1 MTTRATAGAI
11 VTVDLDAIAGNWR
24 MLKARLAPGAQA
36 PSSIDPAAS
45 VAPVHMS
52 ERLSPPGTECAAV
65 VKADAYGLGATR
77 VAPALHAAG
86 CRSFFVVTLDEG
98 LELAPMLPGCS
109 VYVLAPPL
117 SGNEFAIAA
126 SGLIPTLNTLGDV
139 EAWSAFARASGRR
152 LAAALHVDTGMRR
165 LGLTPAE
172 VALLASEPDRLA
184 GLDVR
189 LFLSHLAC
197 ADEPHH
203 PLNARQLAQFI
214 AAKSRLAAALVAPP
228 ASLANSSGIFLGSDY
243 HFDLVR
249 PGAALYGI
257 APVPGEPNPMAQVVR
272 VQAKILQVRD
282 VDAPETVGYGATH
295 RFARPARIA
304 TIAAGYADGYPRSL
318 SNAGTCFVGEHRAAV
333 VGRVSMDLTT
343 IDVTGVPENLV
354 RPGTLVDLIGPANP
368 LDQVAAAAGTIGYE
382 LLTRLGRRAHRV
394 WQGDGES

>member
-11 VTVDLDAIAGNWR
+11 VTVDLDALAGNWR
-24 MLKARLAPGAQA
+24 TLKARLAPN
-36 PSSIDPAAS
+36 
-45 VAPVHMS
+45 
-52 ERLSPPGTECAAV
+52 TECAAV
-65 VKADAYGLGATR
+65 VKADAYGLGAGR
-77 VAPALHAAG
+77 VAPALMRAG

-98 LELAPMLPGCS
+98 FELAPALPGCS
-109 VYVLAPPL
+109 VYVLAPPIA
-117 SGNEFAIAA
+117 GNEAAIADA
-126 SGLIPTLNTLGDV
+126 GLIPTLNTLGDV

-152 LAAALHVDTGMRR
+152 LAAALHADTGMRR

-184 GLDVR
+184 GIDVR

-203 PLNARQLAQFI
+203 PLNARQIAQFI
-214 AAKSRLAAALVAPP
+214 AAKSRLAAARVAPP

-257 APVPGEPNPMAQVVR
+257 APVPGELNPMAHVVH

-282 VDAPETVGYGATH
+282 VDAPDTVGYGATH
-295 RFARPARIA
+295 RFSRPGRIA
-304 TIAAGYADGYPRSL
+304 TVAAGYADGYPRSL
-318 SNAGTCFVGEHRAAV
+318 SNAGTCVVGEHRVAV

-354 RPGTLVDLIGPANP
+354 RPGTLVDLIGPLNP
-368 LDQVAAAAGTIGYE
+368 LDEVAAAAGTIGYE
-382 LLTRLGRRAHRV
+382 LLIRLGRRAHRV
-394 WQGDGES
+394 WQGNGES